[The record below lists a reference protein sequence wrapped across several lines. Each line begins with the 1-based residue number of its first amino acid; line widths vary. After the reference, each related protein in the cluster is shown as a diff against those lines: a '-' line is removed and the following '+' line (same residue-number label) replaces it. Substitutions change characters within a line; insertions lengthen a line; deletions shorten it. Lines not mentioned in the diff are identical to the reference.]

1 MNLTPIPKLDELLAE
16 PGKVNNLPA
25 EAIPVLLG
33 NLERLRATLWARLN
47 PVRNELIDAGE
58 IAKRWNIPESWV
70 RDNVR
75 ERAADPIPHV
85 KMGHYV
91 RFEWDLPQLH
101 AWFDRRRSTSKKS
114 LVKHNGIGV
123 SITRMER
130 KA

>member
-1 MNLTPIPKLDELLAE
+1 MNVVPKLTDLLSDHAKAALV
-16 PGKVNNLPA
+16 PS
-25 EAIPVLLG
+25 EAIPGLLG
-33 NLERLRATLWARLN
+33 ELERLRATLWARLN

-101 AWFDRRRSTSKKS
+101 AWFDRRRSAGQKRFDKR
-114 LVKHNGIGV
+114 NGIGV